1 MKANKAALTVEQQR
15 YWEEM
20 YMYAGLQEV
29 RTPEFLTRIEEEEWR
44 RGNHWRMIY
53 LARGVMPYHTENYVP
68 GTEAFEVSA

>member
-1 MKANKAALTVEQQR
+1 
-15 YWEEM
+15 M

-53 LARGVMPYHTENYVP
+53 LARGVRPYHTENYVP
-68 GTEAFEVSA
+68 GTEAFEGSA